1 VKELVT
7 ISGKGGTGKTSVV
20 AALATL
26 AKEKLLVDCDVD
38 AANLHLL
45 LEPQIKQRESFSGGK
60 QAQIDPDRCSAC
72 GQCGELCRYG
82 AIRNSEEIWSVDPLA
97 CEGCGVCAWFCP
109 ADAIRFES
117 VINGE
122 WFTSDTRHG
131 TLIHARLQ
139 AGGENSGRLVTL
151 LRQRARELAELLGL
165 ELIIADGSPGVGC
178 QVIASLSGADLA
190 LVVSEP
196 TLSGIHDF
204 GRIADLAAHFTV
216 PAVLCINKWDINPKM
231 TTRLEEEAERRGIQ
245 VVGRVRYDS
254 AFTRAQRRGLSLI
267 ECDGEPA
274 AEDLKGLWKNIQLL
288 VVDGETTLKT
298 V

>member
-1 VKELVT
+1 MKELVT

-20 AALATL
+20 AALAAL
-26 AKEKLLVDCDVD
+26 AENKLMVDCDVD

-45 LEPQIKQRESFSGGK
+45 LEPQIRQREPFSGGK
-60 QAQIDPDRCSAC
+60 QAWIDPDRCSAC
-72 GQCGELCRYG
+72 GECGELCRYG
-82 AIRNSEEIWSVDPLA
+82 AIRNAEDIWSVDPLA

-109 ADAIRFES
+109 VEAICFEP

-131 TLIHARLQ
+131 MLIHARLQ
-139 AGGENSGRLVTL
+139 AGGENSGKLVTL
-151 LRQRARELAELLGL
+151 LRQRAREWAELWGL

-216 PAVLCINKWDINPKM
+216 PAVLCINKWDLNSEM
-231 TTRLEEEAERRGIQ
+231 TTRLEEEAKQRGIE
-245 VVGRVRYDS
+245 VVGQVRYDS
-254 AFTRAQRRGLSLI
+254 AFIRAQRLGLSLV

-274 AEDLKGLWKNIQLL
+274 AEDLKALWKNIQFL
-288 VVDGETTLKT
+288 VVDGKTTLKT